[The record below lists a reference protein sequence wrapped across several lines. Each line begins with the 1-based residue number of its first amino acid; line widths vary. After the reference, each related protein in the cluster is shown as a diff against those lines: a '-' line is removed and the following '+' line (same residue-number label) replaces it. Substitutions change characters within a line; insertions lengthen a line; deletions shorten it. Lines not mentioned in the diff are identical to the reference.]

1 MEISSLKFGKLDLR
15 GTLEFL
21 TLSHKVK
28 ITLPYRK
35 LRVTQQIIMEWPLGV
50 RPSGPFFIYVNI

>member
-1 MEISSLKFGKLDLR
+1 MEIPSLKFGKLDLR

-28 ITLPYRK
+28 VTLPYKK
-35 LRVTQQIIMEWPLGV
+35 LRVAQQILI
-50 RPSGPFFIYVNI
+50 